1 MSALVGGAY
10 FAALQAAL
18 ELVVPRER
26 FDLREPLTPEQL
38 EWWNLIAP
46 EKALLCGRRA
56 GKTTLLASWLVDGA
70 IAGGENEWCAYIALT
85 RKSAEEAVWVYVKQA
100 ARRSGVPHVIDEGML
115 MITFEGGASVILGG
129 LETVRDLE
137 RYRGKKYRR
146 VVFDECGAL
155 RQTLLRR
162 CWEEVIEPACMDV
175 GGEAAFSGTP
185 GIVPDGFWYELTRD
199 GAELETGIPVRRW
212 TALVNPHVRDPAAY
226 FERIK
231 AKHGWTDD
239 TPTFVREYLGRWVT
253 DFGARV
259 FPLEPGRNLVVALP
273 TVNGF
278 GLELARDR
286 WRYVISLD
294 FGVEEPTAVAVL
306 AAHRDLAHRRFVL
319 STEKRSHWLTRDLAA
334 YLADLRGSY
343 PNAPVVGDTGGMG
356 AWPAQELTREHGIP
370 IECADKTHRLGQI
383 YLVRDGLIS
392 GTIQAVVGPGK
403 PEEGPTAA
411 LVDEWSKL
419 VWDPDKPGEPAAGED
434 HAGDAV
440 RYGLG
445 RLHHYLRDEPVPVP
459 IKTVAEAMAEEIEK
473 LRGKTMREAD
483 ERHQRAAREKLRQ
496 ARAVARAANPRT
508 RKKR

>member
-26 FDLREPLTPEQL
+26 FDLREALTPEQL
-38 EWWNLIAP
+38 EWWELIAP
-46 EKALLCGRRA
+46 EKAMLCGRRS
-56 GKTTLLASWLVDGA
+56 GKSTLLAYWLVDGA
-70 IAGGENEWCAYIALT
+70 IRGGENEWCAYIALT
-85 RKSAEEAVWVYVKQA
+85 RKSAEEAVWVYVKEA

-115 MITFEGGASVILGG
+115 MVTFEGGASVILGG

-146 VVFDECGAL
+146 VAFDECGAM
-155 RQTLLRR
+155 RQALLRR
-162 CWEEVIEPACMDV
+162 CWESVIEPACMDV

-185 GIVPDGFWYELTRD
+185 GIVPDGFWYEMTRE
-199 GAELETGIPVRRW
+199 GTEGGTPVRRW
-212 TALVNPHVRDPAAY
+212 TALVNPHVRDPAGY
-226 FERIK
+226 FERVK
-231 AKHGWTDD
+231 AKHGWTND

-259 FPLEPGRNLVVALP
+259 FPLEPGRNMVVALP
-273 TVNGF
+273 SVNGF
-278 GLELARDR
+278 GLALAPDR
-286 WRYVISLD
+286 WMHVISID
-294 FGVEEPTAVAVL
+294 FGVQEPNAIAVL

-319 STEKRSHWLTRDLAA
+319 STEKRSQWLTHEMAA
-334 YLADLRGSY
+334 RLHELRVLY
-343 PNAPVVGDTGGMG
+343 PDAPVIGDTGGMG
-356 AWPAQELTREHGIP
+356 AWPAMELTRVHHIP
-370 IECADKTHRLGQI
+370 IEHADKTHRLGQI
-383 YLVRDGLIS
+383 FLVRDGLIS
-392 GTIQAVVGPGK
+392 GTIQAVTGAGK

-445 RLHHYLRDEPVPVP
+445 RLYHYLRDEPVPVP
-459 IKTVAEAMAEEIEK
+459 IKTAAEAAAEEIEK

-483 ERHQRAAREKLRQ
+483 ERHQRAARERLRQ
-496 ARAVARAANPRT
+496 ARTIARAANPRT
-508 RKKR
+508 RKNR